1 MSDSNIVI
9 RKKRGRPRT
18 GQTPVVSLQL
28 EPEWQQDID
37 EWRHGEPD
45 QLSRSE
51 AIRMLL
57 GMGLSAAYEERK
69 ADSYVEKRL
78 DAVLADWTPH
88 CPSLLRTRAISRIE
102 ASASCGIGSG
112 GGHSSWLEVPL
123 LSYSPA

>member
-18 GQTPVVSLQL
+18 GQTPVVSLRL

-57 GMGLSAAYEERK
+57 GMGKRYAAC
-69 ADSYVEKRL
+69 AM
-78 DAVLADWTPH
+78 AA
-88 CPSLLRTRAISRIE
+88 LRP
-102 ASASCGIGSG
+102 SASSMCM
-112 GGHSSWLEVPL
+112 
-123 LSYSPA
+123 

>member
-1 MSDSNIVI
+1 MVIHGRVRATLFQRPRTTSERERARFIVRHAGMSDSNIVI

-18 GQTPVVSLQL
+18 GQTPVVSLRL

-51 AIRMLL
+51 AIRILL

-69 ADSYVEKRL
+69 RNRRKQE
-78 DAVLADWTPH
+78 
-88 CPSLLRTRAISRIE
+88 
-102 ASASCGIGSG
+102 
-112 GGHSSWLEVPL
+112 
-123 LSYSPA
+123 